1 MKDHEKTIPDKE
13 QKSVLPQDKPV
24 KKGIRQL
31 GKLLEN
37 RRNKGRGGAA

>member
-1 MKDHEKTIPDKE
+1 MKDRKRTIPDKE
-13 QKSVLPQDKPV
+13 QKTVLPQDKPA
-24 KKGIRQL
+24 KKGMRQL